1 MPALGGILSRGL
13 AAALWLVVTTS
24 GCVQQAVLENDVRNA
39 QWKARV
45 LATQVD
51 LRLAEAAAAAELVEL
66 EALYQRAPDDARVT
80 ALLTDG
86 YARLADG
93 FIEGERLAA
102 VVAGDDAEAAA
113 QQQRQTDA
121 RARSAYYRQQMGK
134 QAGDS
139 AAQPGLPLL
148 APANDACHKRE
159 RARYETELS
168 ALLSASAQQPEQ
180 RLQLALAQRQARFWL
195 APKLSQRCGF

>member
-1 MPALGGILSRGL
+1 V
-13 AAALWLVVTTS
+13 WLVVSTS
-24 GCVQQAVLENDVRNA
+24 GCVQQAVLENDVGNA

-51 LRLAEAAAAAELVEL
+51 LELAQAAASAELVEL

-86 YARLADG
+86 FARLADG
-93 FIEGERLAA
+93 FIEAQRLEA
-102 VVAGDDAEAAA
+102 VVAGDVAETAMQA
-113 QQQRQTDA
+113 QRQADA
-121 RARSAYYRQQMGK
+121 RARSAYYRKQLGK
-134 QAGDS
+134 RNGK
-139 AAQPGLPLL
+139 AAPQPSLALL
-148 APANDACHKRE
+148 EPARDACRKRE

-168 ALLSASAQQPEQ
+168 ALLSASAAQPEE

-195 APKLSQRCGF
+195 LPKLSQRCGF